1 MQPAKLGA
9 WALVSVVPALLG
21 TIAARP
27 IRAQIV
33 QPAQPAAPSVQQT
46 PSVESSQ
53 QTNDRI
59 RALSAFARTTPPH
72 DYIIGSGDVLAI
84 EVFDVPELTRE
95 VRVSQT
101 GSVGVPFVP
110 VRLHVSGLTEIQ
122 AAAKISEVLQAN
134 GLVSHPVVSVNVKE
148 RKSRPIT

>member
-21 TIAARP
+21 TIVARP
-27 IRAQIV
+27 SRAQIV
-33 QPAQPAAPSVQQT
+33 QPAQPAAPSAQQT

-95 VRVSQT
+95 GRVSQT
-101 GSVGVPFVP
+101 
-110 VRLHVSGLTEIQ
+110 RE
-122 AAAKISEVLQAN
+122 A
-134 GLVSHPVVSVNVKE
+134 VSVANTAFGMARWKVADVAGPASPSPAE
-148 RKSRPIT
+148 LNTVL